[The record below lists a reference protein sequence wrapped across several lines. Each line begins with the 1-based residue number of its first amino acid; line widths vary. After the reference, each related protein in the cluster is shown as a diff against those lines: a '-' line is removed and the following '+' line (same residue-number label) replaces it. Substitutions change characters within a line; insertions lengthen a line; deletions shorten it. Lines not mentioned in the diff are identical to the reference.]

1 MKTQTRHSLMLMLCA
16 FIWGTAFVAQSA
28 GSGMGAYSFLAGRSW
43 LAVLVLIPTVFAF
56 DAVRKKQGQPYGWP
70 KEKSERKTLL
80 AAGLVCGT
88 FLFAASAA
96 QQIGIT
102 INPSTAKAAFL
113 TAMYVVLVPVFGLFL
128 GRKGSAQLWVSMVI
142 AVAGLYMLC
151 MKNGFGGIETSDW
164 ILLSCAVLFS
174 FQIMSIDHFSPLVDG
189 VRLSLI
195 QFIVVAVESS
205 AAALIFETPTLAEY
219 GANLLPVVYCGVMS
233 SGAGYTLQI
242 LGQKELNPAI
252 ASLIMCL
259 ESVFS
264 ALGGWLLLG
273 QNLSMRESAGC
284 ALIFAAVVLSQLP
297 LAELR
302 RCKRARD
309 AASAGGIPYE
319 LTRGRVKRLQPP
331 RPAGRHR
338 GPQHPPAHDAGS
350 RRRLRHRRGGVD
362 TGRAGPAGCPRK
374 AAGGAARQGDRPG
387 PLHGHERQGL
397 PGLCRGAGRAEAHH
411 QSAQHDQPLGRLPH
425 GEAPDLLAP
434 SSTICPRRH
443 RSMW

>member
-1 MKTQTRHSLMLMLCA
+1 MKTQTKHSLMLMLCA

-43 LAVLVLIPTVFAF
+43 LAVLVLIPTVLAF

-80 AAGLVCGT
+80 MAGLVCGT
-88 FLFAASAA
+88 FLFAAS
-96 QQIGIT
+96 
-102 INPSTAKAAFL
+102 AAFL

-128 GRKGSAQLWVSMVI
+128 GRKGSVQLWVSMVI

-219 GANLLPVVYCGVMS
+219 GANFLPVVYCGVMS

-242 LGQKELNPAI
+242 LGQKDLNPAI

-284 ALIFAAVVLSQLP
+284 TLIFAAVVLSQLP

-302 RCKRARD
+302 RCK
-309 AASAGGIPYE
+309 
-319 LTRGRVKRLQPP
+319 K
-331 RPAGRHR
+331 
-338 GPQHPPAHDAGS
+338 
-350 RRRLRHRRGGVD
+350 
-362 TGRAGPAGCPRK
+362 
-374 AAGGAARQGDRPG
+374 GA
-387 PLHGHERQGL
+387 
-397 PGLCRGAGRAEAHH
+397 
-411 QSAQHDQPLGRLPH
+411 
-425 GEAPDLLAP
+425 
-434 SSTICPRRH
+434 
-443 RSMW
+443 

>member
-1 MKTQTRHSLMLMLCA
+1 MNTQTKNSLLLLLCSL
-16 FIWGTAFVAQSA
+16 IWGTAFVAQSA

-43 LAVLVLIPTVFAF
+43 LAVLVLIPTVMVF
-56 DAVRKKQGQPYGWP
+56 DAIRRKSGTDAKP
-70 KEKSERKTLL
+70 KTAAEKKKLL
-80 AAGLVCGT
+80 AAGFVCGT
-88 FLFAASAA
+88 LLFAASAA

-102 INPSTAKAAFL
+102 INPSTAKAGFL

-128 GRKGSAQLWVSMVI
+128 GRKGSAQLWASMVI
-142 AVAGLYMLC
+142 AVVGLYLLC
-151 MKNGFGGIETSDW
+151 MKNGFGGVEASDW
-164 ILLSCAVLFS
+164 ILFSCAVLFS

-297 LAELR
+297 FAELR
-302 RCKRARD
+302 RCKK
-309 AASAGGIPYE
+309 SA
-319 LTRGRVKRLQPP
+319 
-331 RPAGRHR
+331 
-338 GPQHPPAHDAGS
+338 
-350 RRRLRHRRGGVD
+350 
-362 TGRAGPAGCPRK
+362 
-374 AAGGAARQGDRPG
+374 
-387 PLHGHERQGL
+387 
-397 PGLCRGAGRAEAHH
+397 
-411 QSAQHDQPLGRLPH
+411 
-425 GEAPDLLAP
+425 
-434 SSTICPRRH
+434 
-443 RSMW
+443 